1 MYTNYIFDIYGTL
14 IDINSDES
22 KPELWEK
29 LSAFYHFKG
38 ALYTPEELKISYEQ
52 KIEKVRT
59 TITHTQYPD
68 FPLEPIFNSLYTDK
82 NVIVSREVVED
93 TAHFFRL
100 LSINYIRLYDGV
112 IEFLKKLKSQNKKLY
127 VLSNAQSI
135 FTHYEMKLLGILDYF
150 DDIFFSADYKTCK
163 PDPQFYNILLDTL
176 KLDKKKSIMI
186 GNDYICDIKGAHDV
200 GLDSLYMH
208 SNLSPEIEGD
218 LLSTYSIMSCNVSQ
232 MASLCLK
239 D

>member
-135 FTHYEMKLLGILDYF
+135 FTHY
-150 DDIFFSADYKTCK
+150 
-163 PDPQFYNILLDTL
+163 
-176 KLDKKKSIMI
+176 
-186 GNDYICDIKGAHDV
+186 
-200 GLDSLYMH
+200 
-208 SNLSPEIEGD
+208 
-218 LLSTYSIMSCNVSQ
+218 
-232 MASLCLK
+232 
-239 D
+239 